1 MKLLTYASE
10 RLFYLAMLGF
20 VFIASFSFGYKNE
33 VSAQKPIYYKV
44 RDDLSP
50 IPILK
55 YGYEIPFLS
64 AQGAMAIDLD
74 SRVILYQ
81 KEPDLALLTAST
93 TKIMT
98 ALVALDYFSMD
109 TTLTVNK
116 VAVEGRK
123 MGLYQG
129 MKFRFEDLL
138 DALLIY
144 SANDAAEVIAD
155 NYPGGREA
163 FIAAMNKKA
172 QSLNMKNTSFSNPVG
187 LDAIDNMSTSRDMLA
202 LSEVA
207 LKNKKFAEIVRTQ
220 EKDLSDEEGL
230 VDYRLTNTNELLGKV
245 DGVLG
250 VKTGWTENARE
261 NLVTYIER
269 DNHRILL
276 AVFGSQDR
284 FGETEKLIDWIFG
297 SYDWRAPQ
305 VPYLEP

>member
-163 FIAAMNKKA
+163 F
-172 QSLNMKNTSFSNPVG
+172 SNPGG